1 MAAVSVAVSVSAM
14 HLIWLRYLWLLYL
27 SKRYYVAAV
36 SVGAVSVAVYIV
48 SLHTCV
54 SNETL
59 ARTFGTSGT
68 GYSVQILKK
77 LKKTSR
83 TLCERM
89 ASQGFFLQ
97 KTAKVCDCESVMC
110 VCGGGGGCE
119 LAGR

>member
-36 SVGAVSVAVYIV
+36 SVGAVSAAVYIV

-59 ARTFGTSGT
+59 ARTFGTSGP

-77 LKKTSR
+77 LKKKLAELYVNAWQVR
-83 TLCERM
+83 
-89 ASQGFFLQ
+89 AFFC
-97 KTAKVCDCESVMC
+97 KKRRRCAIVKV
-110 VCGGGGGCE
+110 
-119 LAGR
+119 